1 MSIRQGRPEDY
12 SKGPYLIVLDV
23 APCPLTSLLCLS
35 NPRESLPL
43 PYPST
48 CRSSFAPLLSFLV
61 IAGRVCSRFETSRR
75 ELIPSCAF
83 PIQSFLLLFFF
94 FVLQQYL
101 PIPFLLLLPVAAV
114 LSYPTRRETTRIEEI
129 AFPPSWDGI
138 PPFREKFSRRKSP
151 FFLSSVSSALHEA
164 NAFPSVFSM
173 LVSLSLFLFLS
184 LRGNFVMHFIY
195 SQRQILIYRGG
206 TGKCPRERGTQGPRP
221 FPFSSFLPPPR
232 PYSCVQLWRER
243 KREREGHPLGAVVV
257 VATASLA
264 FVATSPLAARQS
276 RGASGAGEL

>member
-83 PIQSFLLLFFF
+83 PIQSFLLFFF
-94 FVLQQYL
+94 FSFLF
-101 PIPFLLLLPVAAV
+101 PFLLLLPVAAV

-129 AFPPSWDGI
+129 VSPSPRGTEFHPSERNFRDGRALSFS
-138 PPFREKFSRRKSP
+138 PPFRVLSTRRMRFQAYSRCS
-151 FFLSSVSSALHEA
+151 
-164 NAFPSVFSM
+164 
-173 LVSLSLFLFLS
+173 SLSLSSSSSLF
-184 LRGNFVMHFIY
+184 
-195 SQRQILIYRGG
+195 
-206 TGKCPRERGTQGPRP
+206 E
-221 FPFSSFLPPPR
+221 
-232 PYSCVQLWRER
+232 
-243 KREREGHPLGAVVV
+243 
-257 VATASLA
+257 ATL
-264 FVATSPLAARQS
+264 
-276 RGASGAGEL
+276 

>member
-83 PIQSFLLLFFF
+83 LFFVSIVSSFFLFFF
-94 FVLQQYL
+94 SF
-101 PIPFLLLLPVAAV
+101 
-114 LSYPTRRETTRIEEI
+114 S
-129 AFPPSWDGI
+129 FPPS
-138 PPFREKFSRRKSP
+138 PPCCCCIIISYATRDYENRGDRVPPLVGRNSTLPREIFETEEP
-151 FFLSSVSSALHEA
+151 FLSLLRFECSPRGGCVSKRILDAR
-164 NAFPSVFSM
+164 
-173 LVSLSLFLFLS
+173 LSLFLS
-184 LRGNFVMHFIY
+184 
-195 SQRQILIYRGG
+195 SRQLCNAFYLF
-206 TGKCPRERGTQGPRP
+206 TKANTH
-221 FPFSSFLPPPR
+221 LP
-232 PYSCVQLWRER
+232 WRH
-243 KREREGHPLGAVVV
+243 G
-257 VATASLA
+257 
-264 FVATSPLAARQS
+264 
-276 RGASGAGEL
+276 

>member
-83 PIQSFLLLFFF
+83 PIQSFLLFFF
-94 FVLQQYL
+94 FSFLF
-101 PIPFLLLLPVAAV
+101 PFLLLLPVAAV

-129 AFPPSWDGI
+129 AFPSPRGTEFHPSERNFRDGRALSFS
-138 PPFREKFSRRKSP
+138 PPFRVLSTRRMRFQAYSRCS
-151 FFLSSVSSALHEA
+151 
-164 NAFPSVFSM
+164 
-173 LVSLSLFLFLS
+173 SLSLPLSSRQLCNAFYLFTKA
-184 LRGNFVMHFIY
+184 NTH
-195 SQRQILIYRGG
+195 
-206 TGKCPRERGTQGPRP
+206 
-221 FPFSSFLPPPR
+221 LP
-232 PYSCVQLWRER
+232 WRH
-243 KREREGHPLGAVVV
+243 G
-257 VATASLA
+257 
-264 FVATSPLAARQS
+264 
-276 RGASGAGEL
+276 

>member
-83 PIQSFLLLFFF
+83 SIQSFLLLFFF

-101 PIPFLLLLPVAAV
+101 PSSFSSLLLPYYHILRDERLRESRRSRSPPRGTEFHPSERNFRDGRA
-114 LSYPTRRETTRIEEI
+114 LS
-129 AFPPSWDGI
+129 FS
-138 PPFREKFSRRKSP
+138 PPFRVLSTRRMRFQAYSRCS
-151 FFLSSVSSALHEA
+151 
-164 NAFPSVFSM
+164 
-173 LVSLSLFLFLS
+173 SLSLPLSSRQLCNAFYLFTKA
-184 LRGNFVMHFIY
+184 NTH
-195 SQRQILIYRGG
+195 
-206 TGKCPRERGTQGPRP
+206 
-221 FPFSSFLPPPR
+221 LP
-232 PYSCVQLWRER
+232 WRH
-243 KREREGHPLGAVVV
+243 G
-257 VATASLA
+257 
-264 FVATSPLAARQS
+264 
-276 RGASGAGEL
+276 

>member
-43 PYPST
+43 SYPST

-164 NAFPSVFSM
+164 DAFPSVFSM
-173 LVSLSLFLFLS
+173 LVSLSLSLS
-184 LRGNFVMHFIY
+184 LPL
-195 SQRQILIYRGG
+195 SSRQLCNAFYLF
-206 TGKCPRERGTQGPRP
+206 TKANTH
-221 FPFSSFLPPPR
+221 LP
-232 PYSCVQLWRER
+232 WRH
-243 KREREGHPLGAVVV
+243 G
-257 VATASLA
+257 
-264 FVATSPLAARQS
+264 
-276 RGASGAGEL
+276 

>member
-43 PYPST
+43 SYPST

-129 AFPPSWDGI
+129 AFPPLVGRNSTL
-138 PPFREKFSRRKSP
+138 PREIFETEEP
-151 FFLSSVSSALHEA
+151 FLSLLRFECSPRGGCVSKRILDARL
-164 NAFPSVFSM
+164 
-173 LVSLSLFLFLS
+173 SLSLS
-184 LRGNFVMHFIY
+184 
-195 SQRQILIYRGG
+195 
-206 TGKCPRERGTQGPRP
+206 
-221 FPFSSFLPPPR
+221 FSSSLF
-232 PYSCVQLWRER
+232 E
-243 KREREGHPLGAVVV
+243 
-257 VATASLA
+257 ATL
-264 FVATSPLAARQS
+264 
-276 RGASGAGEL
+276 

>member
-83 PIQSFLLLFFF
+83 PIQSFLLFFF
-94 FVLQQYL
+94 FSFLF
-101 PIPFLLLLPVAAV
+101 PFLLLLPVAAV

-164 NAFPSVFSM
+164 DAFPSVFSM
-173 LVSLSLFLFLS
+173 LVSLSLPLSSRQLCNAFYLFTKA
-184 LRGNFVMHFIY
+184 NTH
-195 SQRQILIYRGG
+195 
-206 TGKCPRERGTQGPRP
+206 
-221 FPFSSFLPPPR
+221 LP
-232 PYSCVQLWRER
+232 WRH
-243 KREREGHPLGAVVV
+243 G
-257 VATASLA
+257 
-264 FVATSPLAARQS
+264 
-276 RGASGAGEL
+276 

>member
-83 PIQSFLLLFFF
+83 PIQSFLLFFF
-94 FVLQQYL
+94 FSFLF
-101 PIPFLLLLPVAAV
+101 PFLLLLPVAAV
-114 LSYPTRRETTRIEEI
+114 LSYPTLRESRRSRS
-129 AFPPSWDGI
+129 PPRGTEFHPSERNFRDGRALSFS
-138 PPFREKFSRRKSP
+138 PPFRVLSTRRMRFQAYSRCS
-151 FFLSSVSSALHEA
+151 
-164 NAFPSVFSM
+164 
-173 LVSLSLFLFLS
+173 SLSLPLSSRQLCNAFYLFTKANTHL
-184 LRGNFVMHFIY
+184 
-195 SQRQILIYRGG
+195 
-206 TGKCPRERGTQGPRP
+206 
-221 FPFSSFLPPPR
+221 
-232 PYSCVQLWRER
+232 LWRH
-243 KREREGHPLGAVVV
+243 G
-257 VATASLA
+257 
-264 FVATSPLAARQS
+264 
-276 RGASGAGEL
+276 

>member
-101 PIPFLLLLPVAAV
+101 PSSFSSLLLPYYHI
-114 LSYPTRRETTRIEEI
+114 LRDERLRE
-129 AFPPSWDGI
+129 
-138 PPFREKFSRRKSP
+138 SRRSCP
-151 FFLSSVSSALHEA
+151 PPLVGRNSTLPREIFETEEPFLSLLRFECSPRGGCVSKRILDARL
-164 NAFPSVFSM
+164 
-173 LVSLSLFLFLS
+173 SLSLPLPLSSRQLCNAFYLFTKA
-184 LRGNFVMHFIY
+184 NTH
-195 SQRQILIYRGG
+195 
-206 TGKCPRERGTQGPRP
+206 
-221 FPFSSFLPPPR
+221 LP
-232 PYSCVQLWRER
+232 WRH
-243 KREREGHPLGAVVV
+243 G
-257 VATASLA
+257 
-264 FVATSPLAARQS
+264 
-276 RGASGAGEL
+276 

>member
-94 FVLQQYL
+94 FVLQQFIYL
-101 PIPFLLLLPVAAV
+101 FLSSFSSLLLPYYHILRDERLRESRRSRSPPRGTEFHPSERNFRGRA
-114 LSYPTRRETTRIEEI
+114 LS
-129 AFPPSWDGI
+129 FS
-138 PPFREKFSRRKSP
+138 PPFRVLSTRRMRFQAYSRCS
-151 FFLSSVSSALHEA
+151 
-164 NAFPSVFSM
+164 
-173 LVSLSLFLFLS
+173 SLSLPLSSRQLCNAFYLFTKA
-184 LRGNFVMHFIY
+184 NTH
-195 SQRQILIYRGG
+195 
-206 TGKCPRERGTQGPRP
+206 
-221 FPFSSFLPPPR
+221 LP
-232 PYSCVQLWRER
+232 WRH
-243 KREREGHPLGAVVV
+243 G
-257 VATASLA
+257 
-264 FVATSPLAARQS
+264 
-276 RGASGAGEL
+276 